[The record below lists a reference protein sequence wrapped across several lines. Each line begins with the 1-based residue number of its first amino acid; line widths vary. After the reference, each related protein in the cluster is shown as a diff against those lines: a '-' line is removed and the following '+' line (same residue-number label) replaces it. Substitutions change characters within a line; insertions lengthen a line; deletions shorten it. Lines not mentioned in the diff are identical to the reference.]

1 MNFTFIDIGQ
11 KILIACIRYA
21 LKKYLCFSS
30 VPELIPNLYLTVQKW
45 FWIDYM
51 ADRIRKRKS
60 KSRGRD
66 AALWWKL
73 FPIFFDHKKEF
84 YPMTPGKQINIFI
97 SKGRLGLW
105 IVRVTFNITECSHL
119 SNSDYIPFFTIGWTI
134 EYFEYYRF
142 FHHIVWNLW
151 KIKEY
156 PTSKYFKSSFRPA
169 TFHFS
174 QNFRLEK
181 WLTPW

>member
-30 VPELIPNLYLTVQKW
+30 VPELNPNLYLTVQKC

-66 AALWWKL
+66 AVRWWKL
-73 FPIFFDHKKEF
+73 FPIFFNHKKEF

-97 SKGRLGLW
+97 SEDRLGLW
-105 IVRVTFNITECSHL
+105 IVRVTFNMTECSHL

-142 FHHIVWNLW
+142 FHHIVSNL
-151 KIKEY
+151 
-156 PTSKYFKSSFRPA
+156 
-169 TFHFS
+169 
-174 QNFRLEK
+174 
-181 WLTPW
+181 